1 MVKILF
7 LLFLYFLNSG
17 ASESKD
23 VTQNIEYV
31 GNPYS
36 TLFQT
41 KEATYSRNVWDL
53 QVYENLLFIGAGNSA
68 NEGPSKNSGNLNLYV
83 YNPKTNE
90 FNSEAIIY
98 DDQIDIFKVL
108 QNQLFIPGHD
118 ATGSW
123 EWGNIYMRLANQK
136 WQMYRNLPHALHVYD
151 LTLHENKLFAGVG
164 LNEGAAVGVSSDFG
178 KSWKVTPLGESR
190 VYSFLHL
197 GNELFALKKFKTTS
211 QPYFSVAQYKKDG
224 SFMPRFDIS
233 IYDMFPDTKFDI
245 KYSRATRIIS
255 FEDKAVYL
263 GAYKYNSHQ
272 TKPFGL
278 YIASLSKNKF
288 NAKRIEL
295 KDGYTPRDIIKREE
309 TLYILASK
317 KSGESVNIQVL
328 ACGIHDVT
336 NLNVLFSFNYNS
348 FARSF
353 ELLDGSFYFG
363 IGSDVDEGDVWKMED
378 IKKETGNILRY
389 RWEKL

>member
-1 MVKILF
+1 MSKLF
-7 LLFLYFLNSG
+7 FLFFFTLISLF
-17 ASESKD
+17 AKD
-23 VTQNIEYV
+23 VTQQIEFV
-31 GNPYS
+31 GNPY
-36 TLFQT
+36 
-41 KEATYSRNVWDL
+41 KEQFADGAFAYSRNVWDL
-53 QVYENLLFIGAGNSA
+53 QMYNNLLFIGAGNSA
-68 NEGPSKNSGNLNLYV
+68 NEGPSKNSGNLNLYA
-83 YNPKTNE
+83 YNPKTNG

-108 QNQLFIPGHD
+108 QNQLFIPGND

-123 EWGNIYMRLANQK
+123 EWGNIYLRLANQK

-151 LTLHENKLFAGVG
+151 LTLHDNKIFAGIG
-164 LNEGAAVGVSSDFG
+164 LNEGAAVGVSNDLG
-178 KSWKVTPLGESR
+178 KSWKVIPLGESR

-197 GNELFALKKFKTTS
+197 GKELFALKKFKTTS
-211 QPYFSVAQYKKDG
+211 QPYFSVAQYQKDG

-255 FEDKAVYL
+255 FDDKAIYL

-278 YIASLSKNKF
+278 YVAKLNNNKL
-288 NAKRIEL
+288 NVKKIEL
-295 KDGYTPRDIIKREE
+295 KKGTIPRDIIKRDDAIYV
-309 TLYILASK
+309 LCSK
-317 KSGESVNIQVL
+317 NSGDKVTIEVL
-328 ACGIHDVT
+328 EFVSNDFST
-336 NLNVLFSFNYNS
+336 YKELFSFEYNS

-353 ELLDGSFYFG
+353 ELHEGNFYFG

-378 IKKETGNILRY
+378 IKKETGNILKY
-389 RWEKL
+389 KWK

>member
-1 MVKILF
+1 MVRILF
-7 LLFLYFLNSG
+7 LLFFYFLNSD

-23 VTQNIEYV
+23 VTKSIEYI
-31 GNPYS
+31 GNPYANI
-36 TLFQT
+36 FQT
-41 KEATYSRNVWDL
+41 REATYSRNVWDL
-53 QVYENLLFIGAGNSA
+53 QVYDNLLFIGAGNSA

-83 YNPKTNE
+83 YNPKTNK

-98 DDQIDIFKVL
+98 DEQIDIFKVL
-108 QNQLFIPGHD
+108 QNQLFIPGND

-123 EWGNIYMRLANQK
+123 EWGNIYLRLENQK

-151 LTLHENKLFAGVG
+151 LTLHDNKLFAGIG
-164 LNEGAAVGVSSDFG
+164 LDEGAAVGVSSDLG

-211 QPYFSVAQYKKDG
+211 QPYFSVAQYQKDG

-233 IYDMFPDTKFDI
+233 IYDMFPETKFDI

-255 FEDKAVYL
+255 FEDKAIYL

-278 YIASLSKNKF
+278 YVAKLNNNKL
-288 NAKRIEL
+288 NVKRIKL
-295 KDGYTPRDIIKREE
+295 KDGIIPRDIIKRDAAIYV
-309 TLYILASK
+309 LCSK
-317 KSGESVNIQVL
+317 KSGEKVNIQVL
-328 ACGIHDVT
+328 EFASDDFST
-336 NLNVLFSFNYNS
+336 YKELFSFEYNS

-378 IKKETGNILRY
+378 IKKETGNILKY
-389 RWEKL
+389 KWK

>member
-1 MVKILF
+1 MVRILF
-7 LLFLYFLNSG
+7 LLFFYFLSSS
-17 ASESKD
+17 ASEGKD
-23 VTQNIEYV
+23 VTKNIEYI
-31 GNPYS
+31 GNPYA
-36 TLFQT
+36 TIFQT

-53 QVYENLLFIGAGNSA
+53 QVYDNLLFIGAGNSA

-83 YNPKTNE
+83 YNPKTNG

-108 QNQLFIPGHD
+108 QNQLFIPGND

-123 EWGNIYMRLANQK
+123 EWGNIYLRLANQK

-151 LTLHENKLFAGVG
+151 LTLHDNKLFAGIG
-164 LNEGAAVGVSSDFG
+164 LDEGAAVGVSTDLG

-197 GNELFALKKFKTTS
+197 GKELFALKKFKTTS
-211 QPYFSVAQYKKDG
+211 QPYFSVAQYQKDG
-224 SFMPRFDIS
+224 SFMPRYDIS
-233 IYDMFPDTKFDI
+233 IYDIFPETKFDI

-255 FEDKAVYL
+255 FEDKAIYL

-278 YIASLSKNKF
+278 YVAKLNNNKL
-288 NAKRIEL
+288 NVKRIKL
-295 KDGYTPRDIIKREE
+295 KEDTIPRDIIQRDDAIYV
-309 TLYILASK
+309 LCSK
-317 KSGESVNIQVL
+317 KSGEKVTIEVL
-328 ACGIHDVT
+328 EFASHDFST
-336 NLNVLFSFNYNS
+336 YKELFSFEYNS

-353 ELLDGSFYFG
+353 ELHEGSFYFG

-378 IKKETGNILRY
+378 IKKETGNILKY
-389 RWEKL
+389 KWK